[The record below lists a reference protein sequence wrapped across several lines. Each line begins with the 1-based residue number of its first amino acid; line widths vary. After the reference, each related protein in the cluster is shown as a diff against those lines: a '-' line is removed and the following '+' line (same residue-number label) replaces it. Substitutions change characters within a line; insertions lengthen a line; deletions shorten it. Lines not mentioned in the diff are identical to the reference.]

1 MAGVVLKTEPRK
13 HLMWFVH
20 GHFQIMDL
28 SKVEEIF
35 IDATYNTSK
44 TATHLYAIIGNELG
58 YGIPLG
64 FMLME
69 IGNKENTHS
78 SKTIKESL
86 ICNRNFYSKAKQLG
100 LEPTFVHTD
109 KDWSEISAS
118 QVLSSLPVVFQQFD
132 VAMLS

>member
-1 MAGVVLKTEPRK
+1 
-13 HLMWFVH
+13 MWFVH
-20 GHFQIMDL
+20 GHFRITDL

-44 TATHLYAIIGNELG
+44 TATHLYAIVGNELG

-78 SKTIKESL
+78 SKTVKEAL
-86 ICNRNFYSKAKQLG
+86 TCNRNFYSKAKQLG

-109 KDWSEISAS
+109 KDWSEISAA
-118 QVLSSLPVVFQQFD
+118 QVLSSLLVELGRFGVDRLQ
-132 VAMLS
+132 

>member
-1 MAGVVLKTEPRK
+1 MYSKLSHEK

-20 GHFQIMDL
+20 GHFRIADL

-35 IDATYNTSK
+35 IDASYNTSK
-44 TATHLYAIIGNELG
+44 TATHLYPIIANELG
-58 YGIPLG
+58 YGIPLD

-78 SKTIKESL
+78 GKTIKESL
-86 ICNRNFYSKAKQLG
+86 TCNRNFYSQAKQLG
-100 LEPTFVHTD
+100 LEPTFIHTD

-118 QVLSSLPVVFQQFD
+118 QVLSSPPLELRQFG
-132 VAMLS
+132 VAMIS